1 MELLDYLDYLITKS
15 RDTTP
20 LIDYSFI
27 SKEVFSFFKSEIAGK
42 LEESPVIYR
51 HPRQVQCCFQ
61 TGRSKNPRQVIQLG
75 LFYCTHY
82 TASSNLISGAD
93 SAPVLLSEC
102 QKCPNYVFFKLF
114 FFLKLFM
121 KTTIKNLLNITRIN

>member
-1 MELLDYLDYLITKS
+1 MYDLYLWIAAIVELLDYLDYLITKS

-102 QKCPNYVFFKLF
+102 QKCANYVFF
-114 FFLKLFM
+114 FFLLL
-121 KTTIKNLLNITRIN
+121 KTLYENNN

>member
-1 MELLDYLDYLITKS
+1 MELLDYLYYLLNYKS
-15 RDTTP
+15 RDTAP

-82 TASSNLISGAD
+82 TASSNLISGAAD

-102 QKCPNYVFFKLF
+102 QKCANYVFF
-114 FFLKLFM
+114 FFLLL
-121 KTTIKNLLNITRIN
+121 KTLYENNN